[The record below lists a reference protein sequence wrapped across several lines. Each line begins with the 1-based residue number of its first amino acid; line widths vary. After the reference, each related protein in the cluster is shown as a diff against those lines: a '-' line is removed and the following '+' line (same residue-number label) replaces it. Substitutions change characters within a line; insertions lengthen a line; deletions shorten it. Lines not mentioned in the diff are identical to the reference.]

1 MTGSDPEAIEVS
13 GGVPVPEGLIR
24 VAVVDDHELVRSGI
38 CNALGMSPEIRV
50 VGEAGDGLA
59 ALALLE
65 SLEVDVLLL
74 DLHMPRMDGF
84 ACLDAVTVR
93 WPSLPVIILTVEEND
108 EVALD
113 VMRRGAAAY
122 VPKYVRP
129 GDLAALVRQVAGGAV
144 LIGGNRLASALGAAG
159 RPGPGPEEPKPPHG
173 LTQREL
179 EVLNLVAQGMSNADI
194 ARTLF
199 ITTKTVKYHLTAI
212 FTKLGVHNR
221 TEAAASAIAMGL
233 TYPRARGGPE
243 SSAR

>member
-1 MTGSDPEAIEVS
+1 MTESEPRAS
-13 GGVPVPEGLIR
+13 GPIR

-38 CNALGMSPEIRV
+38 CNALSMSPEITV

-65 SLEVDVLLL
+65 SRDVDVLLL

-84 ACLDAVTVR
+84 ACLDAVNDR
-93 WPSLPVIILTVEEND
+93 WPDLPVIILTVEED
-108 EVALD
+108 HDIAID

-129 GDLAALVRQVAGGAV
+129 ADLGTLVRQVAGGAV
-144 LIGGNRLASALGAAG
+144 LIGGIKLTGALGAADRLG
-159 RPGPGPEEPKPPHG
+159 AVVEQRKPAHG

-194 ARTLF
+194 ARALF
-199 ITTKTVKYHLTAI
+199 ITTKTVKYHLTTI
-212 FTKLGVHNR
+212 FGKLGVHNR

-233 TYPRARGGPE
+233 TTQRVLSGPE
-243 SSAR
+243 SARR

>member
-1 MTGSDPEAIEVS
+1 MVGSSLEPEAVKDE
-13 GGVPVPEGLIR
+13 LIR

-50 VGEAGDGLA
+50 VGEAGDGVG
-59 ALALLE
+59 ALAILE
-65 SLEVDVLLL
+65 SEQVDVLLL

-84 ACLDAVTVR
+84 ACLDAVTAR
-93 WPSLPVIILTVEEND
+93 WPTLPVIILTVD
-108 EVALD
+108 EDSDVALD

-129 GDLAALVRQVAGGAV
+129 ADLATLVRQVAGGAV
-144 LIGGNRLASALGAAG
+144 LIGGNRLASAFSS
-159 RPGPGPEEPKPPHG
+159 PGQPAPIAEERKPTHG

-194 ARTLF
+194 ARVLF

-212 FTKLGVHNR
+212 FGKLGVRNR

-233 TYPRARGGPE
+233 TSPWTPGGQE
-243 SSAR
+243 FSAR

>member
-1 MTGSDPEAIEVS
+1 MTDTD
-13 GGVPVPEGLIR
+13 GLIR

-38 CNALGMSPEIRV
+38 CHALTMSPEIRV
-50 VGEAGDGLA
+50 VGEAGDGAA

-65 SLEVDVLLL
+65 SREVDVLLL

-84 ACLDAVTVR
+84 ACLDAVTGR
-93 WPSLPVIILTVEEND
+93 WPDLPVVVLTVEED
-108 EVALD
+108 QDVALD

-144 LIGGNRLASALGAAG
+144 LIRGSRLAGAFGDLARTAIEGAQG
-159 RPGPGPEEPKPPHG
+159 RKPAHG

-179 EVLNLVAQGMSNADI
+179 EVLRLVAQGMSNADI

-199 ITTKTVKYHLTAI
+199 ITTKTVKYHLTTI
-212 FTKLGVHNR
+212 FGKLGVRNR
-221 TEAAASAIAMGL
+221 TEAAASAIALGL
-233 TYPRARGGPE
+233 TSPRAPGVQE
-243 SSAR
+243 SPSR

>member
-1 MTGSDPEAIEVS
+1 MTGSESAPI
-13 GGVPVPEGLIR
+13 GPIR

-38 CNALGMSPEIRV
+38 CNALSMSPEIQV

-65 SLEVDVLLL
+65 SREVDVLLL

-84 ACLDAVTVR
+84 ACLDAVIGR
-93 WPSLPVIILTVEEND
+93 WPKLPVVILTVEED
-108 EVALD
+108 QDIALE

-129 GDLAALVRQVAGGAV
+129 GDLATLVRQVAGGAV
-144 LIGGNRLASALGAAG
+144 LIGVNRLTSALVAKGQPGAEA
-159 RPGPGPEEPKPPHG
+159 EERKPAYG

-194 ARTLF
+194 ARVLF
-199 ITTKTVKYHLTAI
+199 ITTKTVKYHLTTI
-212 FTKLGVHNR
+212 FGKLGVRNR
-221 TEAAASAIAMGL
+221 TEAAASAIAKGL
-233 TYPRARGGPE
+233 TSQRAPGGPE
-243 SSAR
+243 NWPR

>member
-1 MTGSDPEAIEVS
+1 MPGSTFDGVS
-13 GGVPVPEGLIR
+13 PSDDLIR

-38 CNALGMSPEIRV
+38 CNALGMSPEIKV

-59 ALALLE
+59 ALAILE
-65 SLEVDVLLL
+65 SQDVDVVLL

-84 ACLDAVTVR
+84 ACLDAITTR
-93 WPSLPVIILTVEEND
+93 WPSVPVIILTVDEDN

-144 LIGGNRLASALGAAG
+144 LIGGNRLTTAFGTQGQPTPAADE
-159 RPGPGPEEPKPPHG
+159 RKPAHG

-194 ARTLF
+194 ARALF

-212 FTKLGVHNR
+212 FAKLGVRNR
-221 TEAAASAIAMGL
+221 TEATATAIAMGL
-233 TYPRARGGPE
+233 VSPWVPGGSEP
-243 SSAR
+243 SVR

>member
-1 MTGSDPEAIEVS
+1 MTESEPRAS
-13 GGVPVPEGLIR
+13 GPIR

-38 CNALGMSPEIRV
+38 CNALSMSPEITV

-65 SLEVDVLLL
+65 SRDVDVLLL

-84 ACLDAVTVR
+84 ACLDAVNDR
-93 WPSLPVIILTVEEND
+93 WPDLPVIILTVEED
-108 EVALD
+108 HDIAID

-129 GDLAALVRQVAGGAV
+129 ADLGTLVRQVAGGAV
-144 LIGGNRLASALGAAG
+144 LIGGIKLTGALGAADRLG
-159 RPGPGPEEPKPPHG
+159 AVVEQRKPAHG

-194 ARTLF
+194 ARALF
-199 ITTKTVKYHLTAI
+199 ITTKTVKYHLTTI
-212 FTKLGVHNR
+212 FGKLGVHNR

-233 TYPRARGGPE
+233 TTRRVSGGPE
-243 SSAR
+243 SASR

>member
-1 MTGSDPEAIEVS
+1 M
-13 GGVPVPEGLIR
+13 
-24 VAVVDDHELVRSGI
+24 VDDHELVRSGI
-38 CNALGMSPEIRV
+38 CNALSMSPEIRV

-84 ACLDAVTVR
+84 ACLDAVTIR
-93 WPSLPVIILTVEEND
+93 WPELPVVILTVEED
-108 EVALD
+108 SDVALE

-129 GDLAALVRQVAGGAV
+129 GDLATLVRQVAGGAV
-144 LIGGNRLASALGAAG
+144 LIGGNRLAGALGG
-159 RPGPGPEEPKPPHG
+159 MSQPGSEVVEPKPTHG

-194 ARTLF
+194 ARRLF
-199 ITTKTVKYHLTAI
+199 ITTKTVKYHLTTI
-212 FTKLGVHNR
+212 FGKLGVRNR
-221 TEAAASAIAMGL
+221 TEAAASAIGMGL
-233 TYPRARGGPE
+233 TSRRVPGGPE
-243 SSAR
+243 SSPR

>member
-1 MTGSDPEAIEVS
+1 MTGSEPAPI
-13 GGVPVPEGLIR
+13 GPIR

-38 CNALGMSPEIRV
+38 CNALSMSPEIRV

-65 SLEVDVLLL
+65 TQEVDVLLL
-74 DLHMPRMDGF
+74 DLQMPRMDGF
-84 ACLDAVTVR
+84 ACLEAVNGR
-93 WPSLPVIILTVEEND
+93 WPNLPVIILTVEED
-108 EVALD
+108 QDIALE

-129 GDLAALVRQVAGGAV
+129 GDLATLVRQVAGGAV
-144 LIGGNRLASALGAAG
+144 LIGGNRLTSALGAMN
-159 RPGPGPEEPKPPHG
+159 RPGTEVEARKPTHG

-194 ARTLF
+194 ARLLF
-199 ITTKTVKYHLTAI
+199 ITTKTVKYHLTTI
-212 FTKLGVHNR
+212 FGKLSVHNR

-233 TYPRARGGPE
+233 TSQRVRGGPE
-243 SSAR
+243 SSPR

>member
-1 MTGSDPEAIEVS
+1 MTEAEAGAS
-13 GGVPVPEGLIR
+13 GLIR

-38 CNALGMSPEIRV
+38 CHALNMSPEIRV

-65 SLEVDVLLL
+65 TREVDVLLL

-84 ACLDAVTVR
+84 ACLDAVTGR
-93 WPSLPVIILTVEEND
+93 WPDLPVVILTVEED
-108 EVALD
+108 QEIALD

-129 GDLAALVRQVAGGAV
+129 ADLATLVRQVAGGAV
-144 LIGGNRLASALGAAG
+144 LIGGNKLAGALGAMN
-159 RPGPGPEEPKPPHG
+159 RPGGDSNGHKPAHG

-194 ARTLF
+194 ARALF
-199 ITTKTVKYHLTAI
+199 ITTKTVKYHLTTI
-212 FTKLGVHNR
+212 FGKLGVRNR

-233 TYPRARGGPE
+233 TTQRVRSGPE
-243 SSAR
+243 SAPR

>member
-1 MTGSDPEAIEVS
+1 MTDPD
-13 GGVPVPEGLIR
+13 GLIR

-38 CNALGMSPEIRV
+38 CHALGMSPEIRV

-65 SLEVDVLLL
+65 SHEVDVLLL

-84 ACLDAVTVR
+84 ACLDAVISR
-93 WPSLPVIILTVEEND
+93 WPDLPVVILTVEED
-108 EVALD
+108 QDIALD

-144 LIGGNRLASALGAAG
+144 LMGGSRLAGAFGGIG
-159 RPGPGPEEPKPPHG
+159 RMATEAAQERKPAHG

-179 EVLNLVAQGMSNADI
+179 EVLRLVAQGMSNADI
-194 ARTLF
+194 ARALF
-199 ITTKTVKYHLTAI
+199 ITTKTVKYHLTTI
-212 FTKLGVHNR
+212 FGKLGVRNR
-221 TEAAASAIAMGL
+221 TEAAASAIALGL
-233 TYPRARGGPE
+233 TSLRAPGVPE
-243 SSAR
+243 SPSR

>member
-1 MTGSDPEAIEVS
+1 MTGSED
-13 GGVPVPEGLIR
+13 GVIR

-38 CNALGMSPEIRV
+38 CNALSMSPEIRV

-65 SLEVDVLLL
+65 SREVDVLLL

-84 ACLDAVTVR
+84 ACLDSVIIR
-93 WPSLPVIILTVEEND
+93 WPSLPVVILTVEED
-108 EVALD
+108 SGVALE

-129 GDLAALVRQVAGGAV
+129 GDLATLVRQVAGGAV
-144 LIGGNRLASALGAAG
+144 LIGGNRLAGALGGMSQAG
-159 RPGPGPEEPKPPHG
+159 SEAEERKPTHG

-194 ARTLF
+194 ARALF
-199 ITTKTVKYHLTAI
+199 ITTKTVKYHLTTI
-212 FTKLGVHNR
+212 FGKLGVRNR
-221 TEAAASAIAMGL
+221 TEAAAAAIAMGL
-233 TYPRARGGPE
+233 TSQRVPGRPE
-243 SSAR
+243 SSPR

>member
-1 MTGSDPEAIEVS
+1 MTGSDPEAIEAS
-13 GGVPVPEGLIR
+13 EGVPAPEGLIR

-65 SLEVDVLLL
+65 SREVDVLLL

-84 ACLDAVTVR
+84 ACLDAVITR
-93 WPSLPVIILTVEEND
+93 WPSMPVIILTVEEDN

-144 LIGGNRLASALGAAG
+144 LMGGNRLASALGAIG
-159 RPGPGPEEPKPPHG
+159 RPGAGLEERRLAHG

-194 ARTLF
+194 ARMLF

-212 FTKLGVHNR
+212 FMKLGVHNR

-233 TYPRARGGPE
+233 TSPRARGGPE

>member
-1 MTGSDPEAIEVS
+1 MIGSEPGAS
-13 GGVPVPEGLIR
+13 GLIR

-38 CNALGMSPEIRV
+38 CHALGMSPEIRV

-65 SLEVDVLLL
+65 SCEVDVLLL

-84 ACLDAVTVR
+84 ACLDAVTRR
-93 WPSLPVIILTVEEND
+93 WPALPVIILTVEEDQNI
-108 EVALD
+108 ALD

-129 GDLAALVRQVAGGAV
+129 ADLATLVRQVAGGAV
-144 LIGGNRLASALGAAG
+144 LIGGNKLAGALGG
-159 RPGPGPEEPKPPHG
+159 MNPLGGNGGERRPAHG

-179 EVLNLVAQGMSNADI
+179 EVLNLVAQGRSNADI
-194 ARTLF
+194 ARALF
-199 ITTKTVKYHLTAI
+199 ITTKTVKYHLTTI
-212 FTKLGVHNR
+212 FGKLGVRNR

-233 TYPRARGGPE
+233 TTQRVPIGPE
-243 SSAR
+243 SATR

>member
-1 MTGSDPEAIEVS
+1 MTET
-13 GGVPVPEGLIR
+13 EGLIR

-38 CNALGMSPEIRV
+38 CNALSMSPEIRV
-50 VGEAGDGLA
+50 VGEAGDGVA

-65 SLEVDVLLL
+65 QKAVDVLLL

-84 ACLDAVTVR
+84 TCLDSVIAR
-93 WPSLPVIILTVEEND
+93 WPDLPVIILTVEED
-108 EVALD
+108 QDIALD

-144 LIGGNRLASALGAAG
+144 LIGGSRLTTALGTATQTGAAAV
-159 RPGPGPEEPKPPHG
+159 EERKPAHG
-173 LTQREL
+173 LTHREL

-194 ARTLF
+194 ARLLF
-199 ITTKTVKYHLTAI
+199 ITTKTVKYHLTTI
-212 FTKLGVHNR
+212 FGKLGVRNR

-233 TYPRARGGPE
+233 TSPRAPGTQE

>member
-1 MTGSDPEAIEVS
+1 MAASD
-13 GGVPVPEGLIR
+13 LIR

-38 CNALGMSPEIRV
+38 SHALRMSPEVEV
-50 VGEAGDGLA
+50 VGEAGDGVE

-65 SLEVDVLLL
+65 AHEVDVLLL

-84 ACLDAVTVR
+84 ACLEAVR
-93 WPSLPVIILTVEEND
+93 GKWPDLPVIILTVEED
-108 EVALD
+108 QDIALD
-113 VMRRGAAAY
+113 VLRRGAAAY

-144 LIGGNRLASALGAAG
+144 LIGGNRLTSALGSAAQ
-159 RPGPGPEEPKPPHG
+159 PGVEASEAAKAAHG

-194 ARTLF
+194 AKTLF
-199 ITTKTVKYHLTAI
+199 ITTKTVKYHLTTI
-212 FTKLGVHNR
+212 FSKLGVRNR

-233 TYPRARGGPE
+233 AMPRVPGGPE
-243 SSAR
+243 SSPR